1 LNIYCGFDAEID
13 EDLINAVFEPIFPFF
28 QNNNNLEMLEF
39 RWEADEGD
47 RWTVC
52 SSVLKAV
59 EACAHLLKFCQSRA
73 MRMFSG

>member
-47 RWTVC
+47 RWTMLWC
-52 SSVLKAV
+52 IESRGSMCTSSEISVNQGL
-59 EACAHLLKFCQSRA
+59 
-73 MRMFSG
+73 